1 MNSSRRVLRCE
12 SHKSAAF
19 LGGFFLFGVFSVFVS
34 SQSSVFNVFW
44 LITLLLG
51 IFALVVESID
61 RRYRLRLLPNGVRE
75 TQCGTTTNLLA
86 PTIADPNSIV
96 SSSTLRLQNGD
107 RVFDLCLHEFS
118 RRDQALILEHCSQFL
133 TPAQQADCGERWAR
147 EHARLIKPP
156 KPDEWL
162 KNFLSLWRTVCI
174 AAAVCIVGWPVL
186 MELSVDS
193 SLDINS
199 PWEVPEIRTLFPLV
213 LAGLVAAPPVFLI
226 LGAACL
232 GLDWISRQLAG
243 YLSGLCVHIRWLMHS
258 VTRNWRR
265 VLAKPETGSAL

>member
-1 MNSSRRVLRCE
+1 MNPSRPVIRFE
-12 SHKSAAF
+12 PHQSSAAF
-19 LGGFFLFGVFSVFVS
+19 LGGFLLFGAFAVLVS
-34 SQSSVFNVFW
+34 SLFW

-61 RRYRLRLLPNGVRE
+61 RRYRLRLIPNGLRE
-75 TQCGTTTNLLA
+75 THCGTTTNLLA
-86 PTIADPNSIV
+86 PTIADLNSIV

-107 RVFDLCLHEFS
+107 RVIDLCLHKFS

-133 TPAQQADCGERWAR
+133 TPAQQAACGERWAR
-147 EHARLIKPP
+147 KHARLIKPP

-174 AAAVCIVGWPVL
+174 AAAVCIVGWPLL

-193 SLDINS
+193 SLDIKS

-213 LAGLVAAPPVFLI
+213 LAGLVAAPLAFLVV
-226 LGAACL
+226 GVACL
-232 GLDWISRQLAG
+232 GIDWLSRQLAG